1 MDLTQVV
8 TRLDRLCDIFD
19 RLAGMT
25 REKAWPEELQLAAA
39 KLAKSIESLAGS
51 LDSTDGDSVAA
62 QALIDDAGRSLP
74 ADFAAFGQAIVAD
87 LAKHSGLA

>member
-1 MDLTQVV
+1 LTQVI

-51 LDSTDGDSVAA
+51 LDGSDGDTAA
-62 QALIDDAGRSLP
+62 IRDLIVEARRSLP
-74 ADFAAFGQAIVAD
+74 DDFAAFGQAIVAD
-87 LAKHSGLA
+87 LAKQSGLT